1 MQLGVRP
8 QVLVLS
14 MMVVVQWSPE
24 LVVHVVHEVHLR
36 DVDYLPHEGHGL
48 RR

>member
-14 MMVVVQWSPE
+14 MMVVWWSPE